1 MLLRIGELVAHAESA
16 AALAR
21 RAAAAAAGEELSPKI
36 DRRFDAAA
44 LAALSRVFARDTAM
58 KVGFEGL
65 RWVIGAAAEGALDP
79 AAVARAIGIERIEA
93 AQAGALDDMAAAAD
107 ALYASYRT

>member
-1 MLLRIGELVAHAESA
+1 
-16 AALAR
+16 
-21 RAAAAAAGEELSPKI
+21 
-36 DRRFDAAA
+36 
-44 LAALSRVFARDTAM
+44 M

-79 AAVARAIGIERIEA
+79 AAVARGIGIERIEA
-93 AQAGALDDMAAAAD
+93 AQAGALDDMAAVAD